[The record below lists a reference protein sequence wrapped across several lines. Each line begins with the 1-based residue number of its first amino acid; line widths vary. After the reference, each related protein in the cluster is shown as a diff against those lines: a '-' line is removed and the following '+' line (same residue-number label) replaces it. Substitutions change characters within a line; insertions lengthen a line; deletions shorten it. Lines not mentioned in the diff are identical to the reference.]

1 MLDFIRK
8 NAQSWG
14 VKALFGIIVLVFV
27 FWGVGS
33 FRGKQKST
41 LATINDRELSTRE
54 FLNTY
59 QQRLDSLRRQ
69 NQSLSP
75 EQLQQMD
82 FKRQVFDQMVN
93 QILLLQ
99 EAKRLGFSSS
109 DAEISARIRS
119 MQPFQEE
126 TTQTFQMERYK
137 ALLQANRMTPAQFE
151 SDLGQDI
158 LTRKMLDSLSSS
170 VQAEEEQA
178 RELFTYVTEK
188 ARIEYIL
195 LASEDFVDQVELS
208 DQEISAHYQDH
219 KDRFRQPARMKM
231 KYLPLTPA
239 GLAPYQ
245 EVGQEEIET
254 YYRENKDQF
263 VRPEAVK
270 AAHILIEIPQD
281 ASEEEE
287 QAAEQKII
295 QIANRI
301 KRGEPFSEV
310 AREQSQA
317 PSADQG
323 GDIGWFERGSMV
335 ESFEET
341 AFALKKG
348 EISDP
353 VRTRFGLHLIKLE
366 DKRPAGV
373 KPLARV
379 KGEIRSWLAEDK
391 AAENLEDIL
400 DKALSTILSTGN
412 IEAAAADLGLELK
425 ESGWFSQ
432 EAGPEALD
440 LEQEALTELFA
451 LQTGE
456 VTDRPIFLDQGY
468 LLALKTEEKPAH
480 VSPLETVR
488 DEIVKQLK
496 DRKAME
502 LARKE
507 AAVVLQSLNKN
518 QGSDVLAEY
527 EPEQSE
533 AFTRRG
539 FIPGLGMN
547 PELAEAAF
555 SAENNAWL
563 ERPYKV
569 SRGFVLARRTERISP
584 PQEQWQEQKSFW
596 ISRLN
601 QNQKESLQQAY
612 IEGLRASAEIRIV
625 SPELLTY

>member
-14 VKALFGIIVLVFV
+14 VKVLFGIIVLVFV

-69 NQSLSP
+69 NQNLSS

-93 QILLLQ
+93 QMLLLQ

-119 MQPFQEE
+119 MEPFQEE
-126 TTQTFQMERYK
+126 KTQTFQMERYR

-151 SDLGQDI
+151 SDLGRDI
-158 LTRKMLDSLSSS
+158 LTQKMLDTLSSS
-170 VQAEEEQA
+170 IQTDEEQA

-188 ARIEYIL
+188 AKIEYIL
-195 LASEDFVDQVELS
+195 LTSDDFVDRVDLS
-208 DQEISAHYQDH
+208 DQEISAYYQDH

-231 KYLPLTPA
+231 KYLPLTPE

-245 EVGQEEIET
+245 EVGQKEIET

-263 VRPEAVK
+263 VRPEEIK
-270 AAHILIEIPQD
+270 AAHILIEISENAP
-281 ASEEEE
+281 EEEVA
-287 QAAEQKII
+287 AAEQKIK
-295 QIANRI
+295 QIAKRI
-301 KRGEPFSEV
+301 EQGESFSQL
-310 AREQSQA
+310 AREASEG

-323 GDIGWFERGSMV
+323 GDLGWFERGSMT

-341 AFALKKG
+341 AFSLEPG
-348 EISDP
+348 EVSDP

-366 DKRPAGV
+366 DKRPAGAE
-373 KPLARV
+373 PLSEV

-391 AAENLEDIL
+391 AADNLEDIL
-400 DKALSTILSTGN
+400 DKALSTILSTGD

-432 EAGPEALD
+432 EAGPENFD
-440 LEQEALTELFA
+440 LGQKALTELFA
-451 LQTGE
+451 LQPGE
-456 VTDRPIFLDQGY
+456 VTDRPVFLDEGY
-468 LLALKTEEKPAH
+468 LLALKTDEKPAH

-488 DEIVKQLK
+488 DEIIKQLK
-496 DRKAME
+496 ESKALE

-507 AAVVLQSLNKN
+507 AAVVLQSLDKD
-518 QGSDVLAEY
+518 QSSDVLTEY

-547 PELAEAAF
+547 PDLAEAAF
-555 SAENNAWL
+555 SAGNDAWL
-563 ERPYKV
+563 EKPYKV
-569 SRGFVLARRTERISP
+569 SRGYVLARRIERIPP

-601 QNQKESLQQAY
+601 QNHKESLQQAY